1 MLKKDDEKQLSGS
14 HSSMLRTEVRGCHRL
29 PDREIASG
37 SFGTSV
43 SQRDLKV
50 ASARTPYVLALMY
63 VQGYVETMS
72 WPLKQFDRTVL
83 DS

>member
-1 MLKKDDEKQLSGS
+1 MLKNDEEKQLSGS

-50 ASARTPYVLALMY
+50 ALVGSNLPLLNLILSGESRTMY
-63 VQGYVETMS
+63 HGYVE
-72 WPLKQFDRTVL
+72 LFL
-83 DS
+83 